1 MIKTFLYIILV
12 LLIIKLYNLDISK
25 NISNN
30 SPKKIMYVLIS
41 IILGVLIINW
51 LLPNKKNIENFPNNP
66 LASNAA
72 AIASNIADS
81 TKPIDYHKLL
91 INTSTYDATYIAKLV
106 SWNRIQYTILQFDGF
121 MNLSASQITLINPV
135 QIPLIINSVKV
146 NILGINHHIIPL
158 NEVQILALTPE
169 QITYLTEDQLRSY
182 IKEGAKTTQFFTY
195 LSLYQT
201 SILTPNQIK
210 MINFNLPMT
219 FIKINVLTL
228 EQIQVLD
235 STQLNSKYYNNSKYI
250 LNDLTLYQISTLLP
264 SQIALI
270 STILIP
276 VLDLDFIPTLSPEQ
290 IRALTI
296 SQIKALTDNQIR
308 SLRPSQLAALSKT
321 QITNLNNISL
331 TQTLDYDNLDMPD
344 LSCININTRQKCCII
359 PESTA
364 PSKPLVSTDITP
376 DIISTNIISKL
387 NDYQIAPLTKYQL
400 SGLSQTQ
407 IHSLSTAM
415 IKLIPAN
422 MIQYIHLNYLTIT
435 QLNSLTELQIKALTA
450 SQIGSLNNY
459 KISNLSTSVISKIDA
474 TKLSSLNTK
483 NLTKSQIQA
492 LTIDQINT
500 LLDIQYYTILNV
512 KQQNILSPLQ
522 ISYIRPEMIHLI
534 QSRIRYLTLDQLSAL
549 TINQIKQLQ
558 PNQILDFNPKA
569 FTPLTISLLTY
580 LPDPTVAPTPIITCA
595 PCKSA
600 PKCTNAP
607 PCPNCT
613 QGPGPNC
620 TKGPEP
626 NCTKGPEPNC
636 TQGPCPN
643 CTQGPGSN
651 CTQGPVSN
659 CTQGPVPKDET
670 NAPESNPPD
679 SKLPE
684 IIESMSNSTP
694 APTIPFTPSHTL
706 ETTLYLLSL
715 TWLKTTQIY
724 NVNLVNTPL
733 TGPQIFLLSPFQ
745 IYALTA
751 NRPNIRELQL
761 SFLLPSQIVA
771 LYPDN
776 INYLS
781 DVQILSIH
789 TTQIPFLTIPQIR
802 KLTPTQ
808 IKIMS
813 PTQIQSFTPNQ
824 ISAFNIDQVL
834 SISFQYY
841 KNLLKAGQPYERI
854 APNKPVLNSLYLKQ
868 TIELTKILSKT
879 SPITKLTS
887 DQRQIITESAT
898 NKDQLKILTPYF

>member
-51 LLPNKKNIENFPNNP
+51 LLPNKKNIENFPDNP

-106 SWNRIQYTILQFDGF
+106 SLNRIQYTTLPFDGL
-121 MNLSASQITLINPV
+121 MTLSASQITLINPV
-135 QIPLIINSVKV
+135 QIPLIINSEKV
-146 NILGINHHIIPL
+146 DILGIKHHIIPL

-182 IKEGAKTTQFFTY
+182 IKEGTKTTQFFTY

-276 VLDLDFIPTLSPEQ
+276 VLDSDFIPTLSPEQ

-331 TQTLDYDNLDMPD
+331 TQTLDYDNLDMPN

-364 PSKPLVSTDITP
+364 PSSPLVSTDITP

-474 TKLSSLNTK
+474 TKISSLNTK

-534 QSRIRYLTLDQLSAL
+534 QYRIRYLTLDQLSAL
-549 TINQIKQLQ
+549 TINQIKKLQ

-595 PCKSA
+595 PCKCAVCVVA

-607 PCPNCT
+607 ACPNCT
-613 QGPGPNC
+613 QGPG
-620 TKGPEP
+620 
-626 NCTKGPEPNC
+626 PNC

-643 CTQGPGSN
+643 CTQGPEPN
-651 CTQGPVSN
+651 CTQGPKPN
-659 CTQGPVPKDET
+659 CTQGPEPNCTQAPGPKDES
-670 NAPESNPPD
+670 NLPPNPPPNP
-679 SKLPE
+679 PE
-684 IIESMSNSTP
+684 IIESMSNYPP
-694 APTIPFTPSHTL
+694 APDIIPFTPSHTL

-733 TGPQIFLLSPFQ
+733 SLVQLLLLSPFQ
-745 IYALTA
+745 MYALTA
-751 NRPNIRELQL
+751 NRPNIRELPL
-761 SFLLPSQIVA
+761 FSFLLPSHIVA

-776 INYLS
+776 IDNLS
-781 DVQILSIH
+781 DDQILSINK
-789 TTQIPFLTIPQIR
+789 TQIPFLTIPQIK

-808 IKIMS
+808 IKIMTS
-813 PTQIQSFTPNQ
+813 TQIQSFTPNQ
-824 ISAFNIDQVL
+824 ISAFTTSQVL

-841 KNLLKAGQPYERI
+841 KNLLKAGKPYERI
-854 APNKPVLNSLYLKQ
+854 VPNKPVLNSLYLKQ

-887 DQRQIITESAT
+887 DQRQIITESVT
-898 NKDQLKILTPYF
+898 NKEQLKILTPYF